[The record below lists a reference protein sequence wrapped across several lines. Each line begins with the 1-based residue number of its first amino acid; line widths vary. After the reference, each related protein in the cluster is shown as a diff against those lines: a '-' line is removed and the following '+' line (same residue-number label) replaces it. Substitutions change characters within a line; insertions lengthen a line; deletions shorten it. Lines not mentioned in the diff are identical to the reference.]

1 MVLLNTIPAFTQ
13 GTEKEVSLVVILNE
27 LQEKF
32 NIHFNYASEL
42 VDPINIAKPDQGLD
56 LSETVIFLERSTNL
70 NFEFISDRVVVIRSV
85 TKLLCG
91 YIKDK
96 DSNEPLAF
104 ATIQIGN
111 SGTITNEDGYFEVRV
126 SGSTNTIVIR
136 HFGYK
141 SEILEQQLLNE
152 VSCNLIYLH
161 RAEQVLPEIVVSDYL
176 IRGLDKLNN
185 GSVQLDFT
193 KFSILPGQIQEDVL
207 HSLQALP
214 GIQSIDETVSNINIR
229 GGSHDQNLILW
240 DGIKMY
246 QSGHFFGMISMFNP
260 QITQKVNLRKNGTS
274 AALSDGVSGTI
285 AMLSDT
291 EINSNLNGSIGAN
304 LIDVNGFVDVPL
316 GQKVSVQIAARK
328 ALSDFFE
335 SPTYSEYFKRITR
348 NTEIANNVESVSNSN
363 IAFDFYDTSMRLLY
377 KPNEQEQLRF
387 NFMHTADEL
396 VFDENA
402 QINGVQ
408 EIKQSGI
415 EQSSIAGGIHYA
427 KQWKSNFATEISLYE
442 SDYKLKAVN
451 ANILQDQ
458 RFLQTNTVSETGFSA
473 LSKVSLN
480 NNIKWNNGYTFTET
494 KITNLDDVDNP
505 IFRRLEG
512 EVVRIHSIFSEAN
525 WSSSDRE
532 SILNAGLR
540 LNYIQKFQ
548 RFIPEP
554 RFSFNQKLLKVFNLE
569 ILGELKHQSTSQ
581 IINFQNDF
589 LGVEKRRWQLSN
601 DESIPI
607 LRSRQA
613 SIGLSYKQNGWLLH
627 GVGFFKLVKGITT
640 QSQGFLD
647 NFEFERVSGDYQARG
662 LDFLLS
668 KQVGFW
674 NTWLTYGF
682 LESDYTFL
690 PLKENPFRSNFDITH
705 AISSGLSFANQ
716 HLKVSGGLNW
726 RTGKPYTSTVFG
738 SDTIDGKINFAPTNN
753 SRVSDYLRLDVSAI
767 HSIQVAQNA
776 DIQVGF
782 SIWNLLNK
790 KNELN
795 SYYTLTSPQDEVQQ
809 IVQYSLGI
817 TPNAIFKI
825 KFK

>member
-1 MVLLNTIPAFTQ
+1 VLLNTIPAFSQ
-13 GTEKEVSLVVILNE
+13 ETEKEVPLVVILNE

-32 NIHFNYASEL
+32 DIHFNYASEL
-42 VDPINIAKPDQGLD
+42 VDAIRISKPDGGMD
-56 LSETVIFLERSTNL
+56 LSQAISFLERSTNL
-70 NFEFISDRVVVIRSV
+70 KFEFISDRVVVIRSISQMI
-85 TKLLCG
+85 CG

-96 DSNEPLAF
+96 DSNEPLVF
-104 ATIQIGN
+104 ATIQIGTA
-111 SGTITNEDGYFEVRV
+111 GTITNEEGYFQLKI
-126 SGSTNTIVIR
+126 SGSSNNMVIR
-136 HFGYK
+136 HFGYESK
-141 SEILEQQLLNE
+141 VVAQQLLQENPCG
-152 VSCNLIYLH
+152 VLYLE
-161 RAEQVLPEIVVSDYL
+161 RADQVLPEIVVSDYL

-185 GSVQLDFT
+185 GSIKLDFT
-193 KFSILPGQIQEDVL
+193 KFSILPGQIQEDVFQA
-207 HSLQALP
+207 LQALP
-214 GIQSIDETVSNINIR
+214 GIQSVDETVSNINIR

-260 QITQKVNLRKNGTS
+260 QITQKVILRKDGTS
-274 AALSDGVSGTI
+274 AAFSDGVSGTI
-285 AMLSDT
+285 SMLSDADV
-291 EINSNLNGSIGAN
+291 NSNLNGSIGAN

-316 GQKVSVQIAARK
+316 GQKVSVQIASRK
-328 ALSDFFE
+328 ALSNFFE
-335 SPTYSEYFKRITR
+335 SPTYSEYFNRITR

-363 IAFDFYDTSMRLLY
+363 IVFDFYDMSMRLLY
-377 KPNEQEQLRF
+377 KPSAQEHLRL
-387 NFMHTADEL
+387 NFIHTADEL

-415 EQSSIAGGIHYA
+415 EQSSIAGGLYYL
-427 KQWKSNFATEISLYE
+427 KQWRPNFATEISIYE
-442 SDYKLKAVN
+442 TDYQLKAVN
-451 ANILQDQ
+451 ANIFQVQ

-473 LSKVSLN
+473 LSKVNLSSNLRLD
-480 NNIKWNNGYTFTET
+480 NGYTFTET

-512 EVVRIHSIFSEAN
+512 EVVRMHSIFSESH
-525 WSSSDRE
+525 WVSSDTE
-532 SILNAGLR
+532 STLNAGLR

-589 LGVEKRRWQLSN
+589 LGIEKRRWQLSN
-601 DESIPI
+601 DASIPI

-613 SIGLSYKQNGWLLH
+613 SIGLSYKQNGWLFH

-647 NFEFERVSGDYQARG
+647 NYEFERVSGDYEAKG
-662 LDFLLS
+662 FDFLFS

-690 PLKENPFRSNFDITH
+690 PLKENPFRSNFDIRH

-716 HLKVSGGLNW
+716 HFKISGGLNW
-726 RTGKPYTSTVFG
+726 RTGKPYTSTVPG
-738 SDTIDGKINFAPTNN
+738 NEIIDGKINFAATNN
-753 SRVSDYLRLDVSAI
+753 ARVSDYLRFDVSAL

-790 KNELN
+790 KNDLN
-795 SYYTLTSPQDEVQQ
+795 SYYLLTSPQEEVQQ

-825 KFK
+825 KFR